1 MNKQKEGCKM
11 VDQSKFTGNFVSTE
25 RIESVLEESEFLV
38 YHKVYGNTTIV
49 VAKLPNGFTI
59 VESTGCVNPDNYNE
73 EIGEKICLDKIKKKI
88 WELEGYALQDRI
100 YKTKLEEPVAKV
112 DSEIDQS
119 LANAEENE
127 DE

>member
-1 MNKQKEGCKM
+1 M

-25 RIESVLEESEFLV
+25 HIESVLEESEFLV
-38 YHKVYGNTTIV
+38 YRKVYGNTTIV

-59 VESTGCVNPDNYNE
+59 VESSGCVNLDNYNE